1 MLVCNPYV
9 VVIHGT
15 TSKGKIF
22 RPSDWAERLCGI
34 LSSFDKDNRLSYSN
48 WVRPILVDKA
58 RCVAV
63 DKKLEEANPP
73 MFRFLM
79 TLPPTTICVSST
91 ASSCRK
97 NARAAQEDVP
107 ET

>member
-1 MLVCNPYV
+1 MLVCNPYE

-15 TSKGKIF
+15 TNKGKIF

-34 LSSFDKDNRLSYSN
+34 LSSFTKDNRLSYSN
-48 WVRPILVDKA
+48 WVRPMLVDNV

-63 DKKLEEANPP
+63 DKKLEEDNPQ

-79 TLPPTTICVSST
+79 DF
-91 ASSCRK
+91 
-97 NARAAQEDVP
+97 AADNDLRIIDCKEILKEQEDKAQGEP
-107 ET
+107 A